1 LLWPGVQPQE
11 GGAALCLIDYT
22 RGLHRAGGAG
32 STPSISSGRTAT
44 RESSYGKRLYRMGH
58 KVEHLLAKLKDR
70 RPIATRYGRCAHAF
84 LSAVLLTA
92 TLNLF

>member
-1 LLWPGVQPQE
+1 
-11 GGAALCLIDYT
+11 
-22 RGLHRAGGAG
+22 
-32 STPSISSGRTAT
+32 
-44 RESSYGKRLYRMGH
+44 MGH